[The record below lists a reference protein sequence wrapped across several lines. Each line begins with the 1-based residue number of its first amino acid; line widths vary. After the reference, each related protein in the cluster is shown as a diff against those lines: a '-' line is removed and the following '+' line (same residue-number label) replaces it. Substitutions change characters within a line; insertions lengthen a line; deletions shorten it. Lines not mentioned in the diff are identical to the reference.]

1 MEGFTY
7 TNIFETKALEYLI
20 VVFFFALLVP
30 FWMLINK
37 KRNKIAGLS
46 AVSME
51 FAVESQKLPHGIYFS
66 RFHTWAYLK
75 KNGVAKVGMSDLL
88 VHLTGEVQITSF
100 MSPGQEIIKGET
112 LAQLHFNG
120 KSLRLASPVSGI
132 ICQVNKLLS
141 ESPELIKDDPYQH
154 GWIYS
159 LKPTNWKMDASACFL
174 AEDAD
179 AWAKSPG
186 PVLWSSYES
195 EIYGPGHNSFTVSPD
210 GSEDWL
216 VYHGKDEPTGGFA
229 DRMTRAQKFTWTEE
243 GLPFFGEPVPSGVPM
258 RKPGGE

>member
-37 KRNKIAGLS
+37 KRNKTAGLS

-51 FAVESQKLPHGIYFS
+51 FAVGSQKLPHGIYFS

-179 AWAKSPG
+179 AWAKHELVRVKDFLAVSSIKNMPG
-186 PVLWSSYES
+186 LKDIVLQ
-195 EIYGPGHNSFTVSPD
+195 D
-210 GSEDWL
+210 
-216 VYHGKDEPTGGFA
+216 
-229 DRMTRAQKFTWTEE
+229 
-243 GLPFFGEPVPSGVPM
+243 
-258 RKPGGE
+258 GGELIENALSHFPQEVWNEFQEKFLT

>member
-37 KRNKIAGLS
+37 KRNKTAGLS

-51 FAVESQKLPHGIYFS
+51 FAVGSQKLPHGIYFS

-179 AWAKSPG
+179 AWAKHELVRVKDFLAVSSIKNMPG
-186 PVLWSSYES
+186 LKDIVLQ
-195 EIYGPGHNSFTVSPD
+195 D
-210 GSEDWL
+210 
-216 VYHGKDEPTGGFA
+216 
-229 DRMTRAQKFTWTEE
+229 
-243 GLPFFGEPVPSGVPM
+243 
-258 RKPGGE
+258 GGEIIENALSHFPKEVWDEFQEKFLT